1 MLRVGALCRRA
12 ALRCSTLVGAAQTAA
27 PVSAGGAKERLGCI
41 ASPPTLP
48 PLVPLSRGF
57 ASGRKGGR
65 TRGLGRGRSEPPQSG
80 RKGGGQLGP
89 EALAQRTQAIRA
101 CGRDWK
107 KVLRLVK
114 WGLHEQRDGIIALD
128 DRYFTAAITVCQR
141 AGKLVE
147 AEQLLEE
154 AGGAASKYMFSSLIT
169 GHANQG
175 QWERALAL
183 MDEMP
188 ANGVAPNVVVYNAAI
203 SACEKGGQWER
214 ALALLDE
221 MPARGVTPDVI
232 SYSAAISACE
242 KGGQWER
249 ALALLDEMPAHGVTP
264 DVILYNAA
272 ISACEK
278 GGQWERALALLD
290 EMPAHG
296 VTPDVVSYSAA
307 ISACEKGGQW
317 ERALALLDEMPARGV
332 MPGVITY
339 NTAIEALFAASQHG
353 ACCRVYW
360 EAVERGLYAQVW
372 LSQTKIDLHSL
383 SAAVA
388 CTVLSCLLHEL
399 CTTPSLAQTD
409 FVVVTGK
416 GLNSGAGGAVLMH
429 ATVAHLAD
437 VLGPRATEEPRN
449 PGCFRL
455 RKGDLAAWIKTAAV
469 VRTPVK

>member
-221 MPARGVTPDVI
+221 MPARGVTPEVV
-232 SYSAAISACE
+232 S
-242 KGGQWER
+242 
-249 ALALLDEMPAHGVTP
+249 
-264 DVILYNAA
+264 YNAA

-290 EMPAHG
+290 
-296 VTPDVVSYSAA
+296 V
-307 ISACEKGGQW
+307 
-317 ERALALLDEMPARGV
+317 MPARGV

-360 EAVERGLYAQVW
+360 EAVERGFYAQVW
-372 LSQTKIDLHSL
+372 PSQTKIDLHGL